1 VFTLAKRQDPP
12 RPYSGAED
20 SAPSLTGTRDDAL
33 LQRNWVINFPCPVL
47 YLFKFYRFLFAYVNR
62 NARCCAIIMGA
73 MDVFISWSG
82 ERSRAAAEALRGW
95 LPKIINAIKPWLSSE
110 DIDKGAR
117 WGTDVATRLEAAK
130 AGIICLTPSNLHS
143 DWILF
148 EAGAL
153 SKTLKNT
160 FVCPFLIGL
169 EPSDVKP
176 PLAQFQATRAVKE
189 DVLKLLKT
197 LNGALGDSALPETHI
212 DEAFDVWW
220 PKLESLLKK
229 LPLDESSA
237 NPHRPDR
244 ELLEEIL
251 ALVRNQ
257 RRLVESVPSTTKASP
272 LPFELKRGNLYRQTI
287 TQKAEEHGIGVIRV
301 MRVAPEKPGNRKFV
315 TELKSGQVISVEM
328 PFEDTVPSTA
338 ARLGSE
344 FENAIKNLDQIK

>member
-1 VFTLAKRQDPP
+1 MTILAKRSAVLTHKLL
-12 RPYSGAED
+12 RPGLPLFRAAALCSGS
-20 SAPSLTGTRDDAL
+20 SA
-33 LQRNWVINFPCPVL
+33 FE
-47 YLFKFYRFLFAYVNR
+47 AYPDY
-62 NARCCAIIMGA
+62 AIIVLT

-82 ERSRAAAEALRGW
+82 ERSRVAAEALRGW

-117 WGTDVATRLEAAK
+117 WGTDVASRLEAAK

-176 PLAQFQATRAVKE
+176 PLAQFQATRAAKE

-197 LNGALGDSALPETHI
+197 LNSALGDNALPEAHI

-220 PKLESLLKK
+220 PKLESQLKS
-229 LPLDESSA
+229 LPPEESKA
-237 NPHRPDR
+237 KTHRPDR

-251 ALVRNQ
+251 GLVRNQ
-257 RRLVESVPSTTKASP
+257 NRVSRRLTSQSNDDDVTGITIKLFHMVTSLDSSIKYFRVIPAANEIEFEFLDSAVNGALPKYKLSVPTGLSLADAVRSARSQLDLLRNSEALNP
-272 LPFELKRGNLYRQTI
+272 RLKD
-287 TQKAEEHGIGVIRV
+287 H
-301 MRVAPEKPGNRKFV
+301 
-315 TELKSGQVISVEM
+315 
-328 PFEDTVPSTA
+328 
-338 ARLGSE
+338 
-344 FENAIKNLDQIK
+344 

>member
-1 VFTLAKRQDPP
+1 
-12 RPYSGAED
+12 
-20 SAPSLTGTRDDAL
+20 
-33 LQRNWVINFPCPVL
+33 
-47 YLFKFYRFLFAYVNR
+47 
-62 NARCCAIIMGA
+62 

-95 LPKIINAIKPWLSSE
+95 LPKIINAIKPWLSSA

-117 WGTDVATRLEAAK
+117 WGTDVASRLEAAK

-169 EPSDVKP
+169 DPSDVKP
-176 PLAQFQATRAVKE
+176 PLAQFQATRAEKE

-197 LNGALGDSALPETHI
+197 LNSTLGDTALPEMHI

-220 PKLESLLKK
+220 PKLESQLKA
-229 LPLDESSA
+229 LPLEESKTKT
-237 NPHRPDR
+237 HRPDR
-244 ELLEEIL
+244 ELLEELL

-257 RRLVESVPSTTKASP
+257 SRSSEATAVAFSMENSPPYELGSKNLFFAKVASIARQHGTGITRMMRVES
-272 LPFELKRGNLYRQTI
+272 
-287 TQKAEEHGIGVIRV
+287 
-301 MRVAPEKPGNRKFV
+301 EKPGNRKYVIEVQSGPIIALEIPDERPLSLMAKRLASDFEHSL
-315 TELKSGQVISVEM
+315 TLLGTKSM
-328 PFEDTVPSTA
+328 
-338 ARLGSE
+338 
-344 FENAIKNLDQIK
+344 

>member
-1 VFTLAKRQDPP
+1 
-12 RPYSGAED
+12 
-20 SAPSLTGTRDDAL
+20 
-33 LQRNWVINFPCPVL
+33 
-47 YLFKFYRFLFAYVNR
+47 
-62 NARCCAIIMGA
+62 

-130 AGIICLTPSNLHS
+130 AGIICLTPSNVHS

-176 PLAQFQATRAVKE
+176 PLAQFQATRATKE

-197 LNGALGDSALPETHI
+197 LNSALGDNALPETHI
-212 DEAFDVWW
+212 DEVFDVWW
-220 PKLESLLKK
+220 PKLESQLEM
-229 LPLDESSA
+229 LPPEESKTKT
-237 NPHRPDR
+237 HRPDR
-244 ELLEEIL
+244 ELLEELL

-257 RRLVESVPSTTKASP
+257 SRPADEVLSP
-272 LPFELKRGNLYRQTI
+272 IVRVGAARPFPFELSRTNAYYTKIIR
-287 TQKAEEHGIGVIRV
+287 KAGEYGFGVVRV
-301 MRVAPEKPGNRKFV
+301 MRVAPEKPGNRKFAV
-315 TELKSGQVISVEM
+315 VLESGPTIVLEVAGGS
-328 PFEDTVPSTA
+328 FGDTA
-338 ARLGSE
+338 ASLLE
-344 FENAIKNLDQIK
+344 AFENAIKSFSQIKHSDIERN

>member
-1 VFTLAKRQDPP
+1 
-12 RPYSGAED
+12 
-20 SAPSLTGTRDDAL
+20 
-33 LQRNWVINFPCPVL
+33 
-47 YLFKFYRFLFAYVNR
+47 
-62 NARCCAIIMGA
+62 

-117 WGTDVATRLEAAK
+117 WGIDVASRLEVAK

-176 PLAQFQATRAVKE
+176 PLAQFQATRATKD

-197 LNGALGDSALPETHI
+197 LNSALIDNALPEAHI
-212 DEAFDVWW
+212 DEAFEVWW
-220 PKLESLLKK
+220 PKLESQIKG
-229 LPLDESSA
+229 LPADESKA
-237 NPHRPDR
+237 KTHRPDR

-257 RRLVESVPSTTKASP
+257 SRPSESAPSSIQTTAKAP
-272 LPFELKRGNLYRQTI
+272 FPFELSRGNLYRQKI
-287 TQKAEEHGIGVIRV
+287 YQKAEEHGISIIRV
-301 MRVAPEKPGNRKFV
+301 MRVAPEKPENRKFV
-315 TELKSGQVISVEM
+315 VELESGPTIAVEI
-328 PFEDTVPSTA
+328 PFDGTVTTA
-338 ARLGSE
+338 DLLASE
-344 FENAIKNLDQIK
+344 FENAIKKLGSN